1 MAKKIK
7 VQPKKKIPVQ
17 PKKKIQ
23 VAPKDKGSGSGKSCS
38 TVNVKSHARKG
49 CKNPVKAHT
58 RKISKKK

>member
-1 MAKKIK
+1 MPKIK
-7 VQPKKKIPVQ
+7 VKSKNKIPVQ
-17 PKKKIQ
+17 PKTKVRVKS
-23 VAPKDKGSGSGKSCS
+23 KDAESGKSCS